1 MGQQSKP
8 QAKRSLASNP
18 TQTITVTIQVITGT
32 DAVSHAISYQQEQV
46 TITGDHKALMAG
58 FKAGTTPA
66 VIKALEESCIAFDAI
81 AARAAG
87 KGEAA

>member
-1 MGQQSKP
+1 M
-8 QAKRSLASNP
+8 SNP
-18 TQTITVTIQVITGT
+18 TQTIVIDIYVVSGT
-32 DAVSHAISYQQEQV
+32 DVVSKALSRCHEQIA
-46 TITGDHKALMAG
+46 ITGDHKALMAG

-87 KGEAA
+87 KGGAA